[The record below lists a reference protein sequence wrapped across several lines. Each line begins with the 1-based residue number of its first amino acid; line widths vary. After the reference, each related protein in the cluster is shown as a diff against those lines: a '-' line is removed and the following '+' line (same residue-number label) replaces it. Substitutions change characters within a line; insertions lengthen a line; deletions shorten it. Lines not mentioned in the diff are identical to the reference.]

1 MPPKVKHS
9 KSSTVKSFGP
19 ATEEGLRTRSAS
31 MKTRSGSLYV
41 TIPSGPRP
49 KPRLKRKDPN
59 AVHLTEEEDFQLT
72 FNRAKRTIGKLPD
85 PQPDDVEA
93 TPPAWSNS
101 LEKLQHP
108 SECSKHLED
117 DDAES
122 AAPDAEDE
130 VEDPPP
136 RSKVNSRRPPT
147 TYTCKDKSKRT
158 SEHSR
163 RLDDDN
169 ADHHAPGT
177 EDEEPPPPLLPS
189 RTPRAHPPL
198 QHSRRLDD
206 NDGDDH
212 PPSATLHI
220 ESNKD
225 MATGTASHLADETL
239 ADVEHVEQLVLLGDA
254 TSTNGRA
261 TASPRSRSSS
271 LEWPGSD
278 VDFTQIEEHEDPYEV
293 EPETKAFDEDIS
305 DDESDAY
312 KPDDDNEDA
321 DKVGEEEEE
330 EEEVLLSPKVI
341 QTKGKARTAPSKV
354 QAFCQRGKKKA
365 KRAALLSN
373 LEPTDES
380 DQEAVGRKSKKG
392 PLSKEALAECE
403 EFGREMEERATALA
417 KKFGKKTRSIFAA
430 ASLSTLASRKES

>member
-9 KSSTVKSFGP
+9 KSSTAKSFGP
-19 ATEEGLRTRSAS
+19 ATEEGLRTRSTS

-41 TIPSGPRP
+41 AIPSGPRP
-49 KPRLKRKDPN
+49 KPRLKRKDPD

-85 PQPDDVEA
+85 PQPNNAEA

-122 AAPDAEDE
+122 AAPDAEDK

-136 RSKVNSRRPPT
+136 RSKVNSRCPPT

-163 RLDDDN
+163 RLNDDN

-177 EDEEPPPPLLPS
+177 EDEDAPPPLLPS

-198 QHSRRLDD
+198 QTATPSLDQEKSKHPSEHSQRLDD
-206 NDGDDH
+206 DDSDDH
-212 PPSATLHI
+212 PPSATSHI

-239 ADVEHVEQLVLLGDA
+239 ADVEHVEQLVLLGDV
-254 TSTNGRA
+254 TSTNGR
-261 TASPRSRSSS
+261 
-271 LEWPGSD
+271 
-278 VDFTQIEEHEDPYEV
+278 V
-293 EPETKAFDEDIS
+293 
-305 DDESDAY
+305 
-312 KPDDDNEDA
+312 
-321 DKVGEEEEE
+321 
-330 EEEVLLSPKVI
+330 
-341 QTKGKARTAPSKV
+341 
-354 QAFCQRGKKKA
+354 
-365 KRAALLSN
+365 
-373 LEPTDES
+373 
-380 DQEAVGRKSKKG
+380 
-392 PLSKEALAECE
+392 
-403 EFGREMEERATALA
+403 TALPC
-417 KKFGKKTRSIFAA
+417 
-430 ASLSTLASRKES
+430 SR